1 MSIKYAPE
9 VEQPDVPPLET
20 KPQRSGGWFT
30 RLQRRVKYALG
41 GDDEALIIENKTE
54 ISWRIYHNYHWLG
67 VIDARERQVFQLHK
81 HGSLSVRPTSEG
93 NEVDYLVLPLYY
105 AVTPLHIYH
114 RQLVNNVE
122 VYDMRIA

>member
-67 VIDARERQVFQLHK
+67 IIDARERQVFQLHK
-81 HGSLSVRPTSEG
+81 HGSLSVRPTSTTL
-93 NEVDYLVLPLYY
+93 LVSARAKGLD
-105 AVTPLHIYH
+105 
-114 RQLVNNVE
+114 LVGLDE
-122 VYDMRIA
+122 PEEHLAMDMRQRATRD